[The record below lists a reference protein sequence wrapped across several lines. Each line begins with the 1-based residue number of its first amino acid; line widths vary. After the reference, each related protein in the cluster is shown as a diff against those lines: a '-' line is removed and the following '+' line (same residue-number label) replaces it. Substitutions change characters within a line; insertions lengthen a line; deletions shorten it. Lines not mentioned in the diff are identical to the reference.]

1 LGFPFDLYRV
11 VKLFVLFHALV
22 HIGTASAGVGNASAQ
37 PLLARCSRVSSVGA
51 APQMARST
59 GQGLCIRLADTMQM
73 QLADG
78 RSVLPGGTRPRALVA
93 LLALAPGHRMP
104 RRLLAGLL
112 WSGAEA
118 RHALGRLRD
127 VLHDLR
133 AALQAEGLDILGAD
147 ASSLWLLADAVTVE
161 AAERSAGWPFLSELR
176 GIDPQL
182 DDWLDRA
189 EGGPGRPPAIEAR
202 AQPDRAVPPAMR
214 RASVLVAPLNNLAGP
229 RAGHLDIAA
238 TDAIVAAMSALRSV
252 SVLVDVPGRPPPT
265 PDYMLTGNIHLAG
278 QRPQV
283 SLRLVD
289 VGGGGAVLWSSV
301 IAPDEARPSAFA
313 EEVAAQACAR
323 LEHELLLLEA
333 ERATLRPLAEASA
346 QEMVLRVVPDIYRLE
361 RDAFERAGKVLAM
374 AVRREPRLASAH
386 AWLAYWN
393 VLLVGQGWAG
403 QEREALAAAGQAAEQ
418 AILLDPRDARGLAIA
433 GHVRGFLHH
442 QVPEALALT
451 RQALE
456 INPALPAGWTF
467 SGMAHAYGGELET
480 ARRHL
485 KRALALLP
493 RNPHAFFTEAGLAT
507 VEMLLGNFEAT
518 LEIGRAVLQLQP
530 RFTAAL
536 RAQIAAL
543 GHLGRAEEA
552 RPLVHAMLDLDPGFT
567 LPRFRNAAPY
577 VRRRDMDHFLRGLR
591 LAGMS

>member
-1 LGFPFDLYRV
+1 M
-11 VKLFVLFHALV
+11 
-22 HIGTASAGVGNASAQ
+22 
-37 PLLARCSRVSSVGA
+37 SSVGVPPPAARSA
-51 APQMARST
+51 AP
-59 GQGLCIRLADTMQM
+59 GLRIRLADTMQV
-73 QLADG
+73 LTADG
-78 RSVLPGGTRPRALVA
+78 RPVAAGGTRPRALVA

-112 WSGAEA
+112 WSGADA

-133 AALQAEGLDILGAD
+133 AALAAEGADILGAD
-147 ASSLWLLADAVTVE
+147 AASLWLRPEAVAVETVTPNP
-161 AAERSAGWPFLSELR
+161 GWPFLAELR
-176 GIDPQL
+176 GIDPML
-182 DDWLDRA
+182 DDWLSRA
-189 EGGPGRPPAIEAR
+189 EAQAPGGMAAEPRPPAER
-202 AQPDRAVPPAMR
+202 ATAGAPR
-214 RASVLVAPLNNLAGP
+214 RAAVLVTPLNNLAGG
-229 RAGHLDIAA
+229 RAGHLDVAV
-238 TDAIVAAMSALRSV
+238 TDAIIAALSALRSV
-252 SVLVDVPGRPPPT
+252 SVLVEVPGRPPPV
-265 PDYMLTGNIHLAG
+265 PDYLLAGNIHLAG

-289 VGGGGAVLWSSV
+289 VGGGGAVPWSSV
-301 IAPDEARPSAFA
+301 IAPDEAHPAAFA

-333 ERATLRPLAEASA
+333 ERAAQRPLAEASA
-346 QEMVLRVVPDIYRLE
+346 QDLVLRVVPDIYRLE

-374 AVRREPRLASAH
+374 AVRREPHLAPAQ

-403 QEREALAAAGQAAEQ
+403 QERDALAAAGQAAEQ

-442 QVPEALALT
+442 QIPEALALT

-456 INPALPAGWTF
+456 VNPALPSAWTF
-467 SGMAHAYGGELET
+467 SGMAHAYAGELEV

-518 LEIGRAVLQLQP
+518 LAIGRGVLQLQP

-543 GHLGRAEEA
+543 GHLGRAEDA
-552 RPLVHAMLDLDPGFT
+552 RPLVRAMLELDPGFT
-567 LPRFRNAAPY
+567 VARFRQAAPY

-591 LAGMS
+591 SAGMA

>member
-1 LGFPFDLYRV
+1 L
-11 VKLFVLFHALV
+11 
-22 HIGTASAGVGNASAQ
+22 
-37 PLLARCSRVSSVGA
+37 SSVGSPLQA
-51 APQMARST
+51 APAMEGR
-59 GQGLCIRLADTMQM
+59 LRIRLADTLQITD
-73 QLADG
+73 AEG
-78 RSVLPGGTRPRALVA
+78 RSLLPGGPRPRALIA
-93 LLALAPGHRMP
+93 LLALAPAHRMP

-118 RHALGRLRD
+118 RHGLGRLRD

-133 AALQAEGLDILGAD
+133 GALSAAGAD
-147 ASSLWLLADAVTVE
+147 VIGADQAAIWLNADAVAVE
-161 AAERSAGWPFLSELR
+161 VPPRNLSWPFLPELR

-182 DDWLDRA
+182 DDWLGRA
-189 EGGPGRPPAIEAR
+189 EGGETAHEPR
-202 AQPDRAVPPAMR
+202 AHAERIAPSAQR
-214 RASVLVAPLNNLAGP
+214 RTSVLVVPLNNLAGA
-229 RAGHLDIAA
+229 RAGHLDVAA
-238 TDAIVAAMSALRSV
+238 TDAIVAALSALRSI
-252 SVLVDVPGRPPPT
+252 SVLVEVPGRSPPN
-265 PDYMLTGNIHLAG
+265 PDYMLAGNIHLVG
-278 QRPQV
+278 QKPQV

-289 VGGGGAVLWSSV
+289 VGGGGAVVWSSV
-301 IAPDEARPSAFA
+301 IAPEEAGPAGFA

-333 ERATLRPLAEASA
+333 ERAAQRPLAEASA

-361 RDAFERAGKVLAM
+361 RDAFERAGKVLA
-374 AVRREPRLASAH
+374 AATRRDPRLASAQ

-393 VLLVGQGWAG
+393 VLMVGQGWAPL
-403 QEREALAAAGQAAEQ
+403 EREALAAAGQAAEQ

-442 QVPEALALT
+442 QIPEALALT

-456 INPALPAGWTF
+456 INPALPAAWSF
-467 SGMAHAYGGELET
+467 SGMAHAYAGELET

-485 KRALALLP
+485 RRALALLP

-507 VEMLLGNFEAT
+507 VEMLLGHHDAAIEV
-518 LEIGRAVLQLQP
+518 GRVVLQIQP

-543 GHLGRAEEA
+543 GHLGRREEA
-552 RPLVHAMLDLDPGFT
+552 RPLVRALLELDPGFT
-567 LPRFRNAAPY
+567 VARFRSAAPY

-591 LAGMS
+591 QAGVG